1 MTTTNFGGGP
11 RADSTKTRIRR
22 PRPTECHH
30 RYPRLDKDCNHFA
43 DYVIDYASGIGACA
57 EHLGKELA
65 WVMEDCSTVQ
75 VHRAEMW
82 IHLHP
87 DDDAR
92 AGAEQR

>member
-1 MTTTNFGGGP
+1 VTA
-11 RADSTKTRIRR
+11 ADVSSTPSTASARIRIRR

-30 RYPRLDKDCNHFA
+30 RYPRLDKDCGRSA

-65 WVMEDCSTVQ
+65 WVMEDCSTAQ
-75 VHRAEMW
+75 VYRIEMW
-82 IHLHP
+82 IHLHA

-92 AGAEQR
+92 ADEQP